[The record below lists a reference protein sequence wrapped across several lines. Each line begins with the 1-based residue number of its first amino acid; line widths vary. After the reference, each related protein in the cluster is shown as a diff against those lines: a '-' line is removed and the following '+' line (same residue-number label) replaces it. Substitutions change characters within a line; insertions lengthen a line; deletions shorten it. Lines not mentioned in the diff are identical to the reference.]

1 MSELKT
7 AGDIP
12 PEVIL
17 TILEYLPHA
26 DIKRTRLVSKHWSE
40 LGAMALHVDTVYLSP
55 RDKDMTVFDGIT
67 QHPVFKATV
76 KHLVFDSA
84 QFVRLS
90 TRQYITT
97 FIRSLE
103 DQAAI
108 EESPRPREL
117 ISLLNDP
124 LSASDDKIRDTR
136 HAHERFRSEEDLMD
150 GFRQYSQLVHQQK
163 NLLSR
168 SWFERAC
175 QGLEALPH
183 LAAVTVCNAW
193 SMVHVE
199 DFAGSGRQEQDY
211 EQTDSDDADWEELFC
226 EADHEGE
233 GGGTVHSLLG
243 DHGPALLWR
252 DDDHSGLSP
261 LARSWPATCLLPVG
275 PMYPLSDSKR
285 AIKTMGISDGCVE
298 VLKLGQLLN
307 ATNKQPL
314 EIVLPGGWGNQMG
327 LSPVVFSEG
336 LWPASTRLSTVCR
349 KLEFLDV
356 KLTYHVG
363 EWDECP
369 DFEGLKS
376 MICNA
381 PLLNTVWLSMP
392 FYPDQGD
399 VADGHFFSLS
409 RIFPPVTEW
418 QQFSLRELSLQGFST
433 SYSQLAGLLFLNL
446 PNLKV
451 LYLGYVLLMD
461 GNWNDFVEGLSHLD
475 TLQFCEIGQPLLYPP
490 CKYYLDNNK
499 EDWEEEL
506 SLLSQYIEKG
516 GRHPGLLDH
525 EPDAASSR
533 YMVKLNETL
542 EELQQGQL

>member
-1 MSELKT
+1 MSEFKT
-7 AGDIP
+7 ARDIP

-17 TILEYLPHA
+17 TILEYLSRA
-26 DIKRTRLVSKHWSE
+26 DIKQTRLVSKHWSE

-55 RDKDMTVFDGIT
+55 RDKDMSVFEGIT
-67 QHPVFKATV
+67 QHPIFRAMV

-84 QFVRLS
+84 QFIRLS
-90 TRQYITT
+90 TRKYIKT

-103 DQAAI
+103 DQAAN
-108 EESPRPREL
+108 EESPRPHES

-124 LSASDDKIRDTR
+124 FSASDKKIRDRR
-136 HAHERFRSEEDLMD
+136 HAHERFGSEEILMD
-150 GFRQYSQLVHQQK
+150 GFCQYSQLVHQQR

-183 LAAVTVCNAW
+183 LVAVTVCNAW
-193 SMVHVE
+193 SMIHVE
-199 DFAGSGRQEQDY
+199 DSAGSGRIEQDD
-211 EQTDSDDADWEELFC
+211 EQTVSDDADWEELFC
-226 EADHEGE
+226 EANYEGK
-233 GGGTVHSLLG
+233 GDGTVHSLLG

-275 PMYPLSDSKR
+275 PVYPLSDPKR
-285 AIKTMGISDGCVE
+285 AMKTMEISDGCVE

-307 ATNKQPL
+307 ATKKQPL

-327 LSPVVFSEG
+327 LSPMVFCEG

-349 KLEFLDV
+349 KLEFFDV

-363 EWDECP
+363 EWDDCP

-376 MICNA
+376 IIYNA
-381 PLLNTVWLSMP
+381 PVLKTFWLSTP

-399 VADGHFFSLS
+399 MADNHFFSLS

-418 QQFSLRELSLQGFST
+418 QQFSLQELSLQGVSA
-433 SYSQLAGLLFLNL
+433 SYRQLAGLLFLNL

-461 GNWNDFVEGLSHLD
+461 GSSNDFVEGLSHLD
-475 TLQFCEIGQPLLYPP
+475 TLQFCEIGQPLLYLTGE
-490 CKYYLDNNK
+490 YYLDNNT
-499 EDWEEEL
+499 ED
-506 SLLSQYIEKG
+506 
-516 GRHPGLLDH
+516 
-525 EPDAASSR
+525 
-533 YMVKLNETL
+533 
-542 EELQQGQL
+542 